1 MKFSVAAVLAFAAA
15 ALAKPFIT
23 NTSFNIEEGKPFTLT
38 WEGAQGAVTIE
49 VLTGSSDNLKVVTTV
64 GTAEGTSF
72 TWTPDNLP
80 SGTYAFRITD
90 ESGEANYSMMWSYQG
105 TGELT
110 TSSSATLTTLTT
122 RASTSTT
129 ASSSTETETTE
140 ASSTTTEASTTTSP
154 SVSVTTV
161 VQTTTQAPKS
171 TDAPTNLNDEN
182 SGARFMS
189 PLALVLG
196 AVAAVALFN

>member
-1 MKFSVAAVLAFAAA
+1 LNHSLARNEKKRPFAD
-15 ALAKPFIT
+15 ALPTA
-23 NTSFNIEEGKPFTLT
+23 
-38 WEGAQGAVTIE
+38 
-49 VLTGSSDNLKVVTTV
+49 
-64 GTAEGTSF
+64 AEGTSF

-90 ESGEANYSMMWSYQG
+90 ESGEVNYSMMWSYQG

-129 ASSSTETETTE
+129 TASSSTETETTE

-154 SVSVTTV
+154 SVSVTSK
-161 VQTTTQAPKS
+161 TTALKDIFTWI
-171 TDAPTNLNDEN
+171 D
-182 SGARFMS
+182 SGS
-189 PLALVLG
+189 
-196 AVAAVALFN
+196 